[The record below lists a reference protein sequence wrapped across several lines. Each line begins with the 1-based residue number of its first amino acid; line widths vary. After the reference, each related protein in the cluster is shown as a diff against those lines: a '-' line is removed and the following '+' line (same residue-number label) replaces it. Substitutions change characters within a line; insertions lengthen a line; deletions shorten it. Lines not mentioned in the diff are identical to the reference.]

1 MKCDRFLHNS
11 KRAQVYLGVFLGAL
25 FKSLLHFDLASS
37 GWAPW
42 GFWERCL
49 RLCLFYDFF
58 IKLIDFFLTFDLI
71 VWRFAKNNAPSIFLF
86 THYGPVLTL

>member
-49 RLCLFYDFF
+49 RLCLFYDFL
-58 IKLIDFFLTFDLI
+58 IKLIDFFLTFDDKKSQHRR
-71 VWRFAKNNAPSIFLF
+71 V
-86 THYGPVLTL
+86 